1 MGLKNDVELQL
12 INFQK
17 AYNSL
22 DASAEDYDTQLA
34 NLQNE
39 YNLNLD
45 ANQMANNKGIDPL
58 SLDDAGSVRKR
69 MLLNAK
75 RDRKYARQGKWG
87 NAASDIVKEGLSQI
101 GNLFN
106 TLSQPDPNSQS
117 AAALSEQIDRNTKI
131 NAEQFDQ
138 KQAAWEEQLS
148 KAEQTL
154 RGPQTNATWEQQN
167 LLAQE
172 AMKGPLKKT
181 IPGNGQISA
190 PNQFGKQGMKIEY
203 MNLFK

>member
-45 ANQMANNKGIDPL
+45 FNQMANSKGIDPL
-58 SLDDAGSVRKR
+58 SLDDIDSVRKR

-75 RDRKYARQGKWG
+75 RDRKYAKQEKWS
-87 NAASDIVKEGLSQI
+87 NAASGIMGEGLSQI
-101 GNLFN
+101 GNVFN
-106 TLSQPDPNSQS
+106 TLSQPDPNSLS
-117 AAALSEQIDRNTKI
+117 KAKLSEKVAENAKI
-131 NAEQFDQ
+131 NAEQFAQ
-138 KQAAWEEQLS
+138 KQAAWEEQ
-148 KAEQTL
+148 A
-154 RGPQTNATWEQQN
+154 R
-167 LLAQE
+167 LAQQS
-172 AMKGPLKKT
+172 MKMSLQKQA
-181 IPGNGQISA
+181 IPGQGIPSGESQLA
-190 PNQFGKQGMKIEY
+190 KQGMKIEY

>member
-17 AYNSL
+17 DYNSL
-22 DASAEDYDTQLA
+22 DTSAEDYDAQLA

-45 ANQMANNKGIDPL
+45 ANQIANNKGIDPL
-58 SLDDAGSVRKR
+58 SLDDTDSVRKR

-75 RDRKYARQGKWG
+75 RDRKYARQEKLS
-87 NAASDIVKEGLSQI
+87 NAASGIVDEGLSQI
-101 GNLFN
+101 GNIINAF
-106 TLSQPDPNSQS
+106 SKPDPNSLS
-117 AAALSEQIDRNTKI
+117 NAELSEQVNRNAEI
-131 NAEQFDQ
+131 NAEKFAE
-138 KQAAWEEQLS
+138 KNAAWEAQIL
-148 KAEQTL
+148 K
-154 RGPQTNATWEQQN
+154 
-167 LLAQE
+167 AQE

-181 IPGNGQISA
+181 IPDNGQISA
-190 PNQFGKQGMKIEY
+190 PNWFGKQGMKIEY